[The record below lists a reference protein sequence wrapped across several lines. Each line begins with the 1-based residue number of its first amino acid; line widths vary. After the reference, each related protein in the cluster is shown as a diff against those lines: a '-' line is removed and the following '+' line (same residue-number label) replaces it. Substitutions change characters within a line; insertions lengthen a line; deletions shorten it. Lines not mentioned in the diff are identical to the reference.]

1 MHIDKQKLSWVKNV
15 FNKFSLLKKGKM
27 KRMKFLA
34 ILVIALFIVTGVY
47 AQGFSTG
54 ADIVSSYVWRGI
66 PQDRTVAGNPSLGN
80 PNIQPYL
87 SFTTGSLT
95 IGSWA
100 SGSFIGNV
108 KEVDVYVT
116 YSLSTALA
124 LTVTDYNWSFANPK
138 GYFYYG
144 YGTDHMFEA
153 SVTYTG
159 PATFPLGVSV
169 NTIFAGSDTLLT
181 GKQAFS
187 TYAEL
192 NYPVTANVKLFCGAS
207 LFKSKNVYNTSGF
220 AVTNLGI
227 KVSKSIPITDKF
239 SLPVYGVLGANL
251 SNKDADG
258 FSKSTNLY
266 FVAGF
271 AL

>member
-1 MHIDKQKLSWVKNV
+1 M
-15 FNKFSLLKKGKM
+15 
-27 KRMKFLA
+27 RCLA
-34 ILVIALFIVTGVY
+34 IWAIAVLTVTNVT

-66 PQDRTVAGNPSLGN
+66 LQDRTVTGNPTLGS
-80 PNIQPYL
+80 PNIQPYV
-87 SFTTGSLT
+87 SFTTGGLT

-100 SGSFIGNV
+100 SGSFLGNV
-108 KEVDVYVT
+108 KEVDLNAT
-116 YSLSTALA
+116 YAISTALA
-124 LTVTDYNWSFANPK
+124 ITITDYNWSFANSK

-144 YGTDHMFEA
+144 KGTDHLFEA

-159 PATFPLGVSV
+159 PATFPLGISV
-169 NTIFAGSDTLLT
+169 NTMFAGSDTLST

-192 NYPVTANVKLFCGAS
+192 NYPINANVKVFCGAS
-207 LFKSKNVYNTSGF
+207 LFQSKNVYNTSGF

-227 KVSKSIPITDKF
+227 KVSKSIVITDKF
-239 SLPVYGVLGANL
+239 SLPVYGILGANL

-258 FSKSTNLY
+258 FSKPTNLY

-271 AL
+271 TL